1 MVDIFDLS
9 RHLVNMEKFD
19 IKSTFAHRLRQARTM
34 AGLSLREL
42 SQQIGQAVSHAALAK
57 YEKGEMMPD
66 SSLIAKLCRALGQ
79 QPDFFLRAPTLE
91 LGNVR
96 FRKMARLSSTLEKA
110 IQEKALEHFE
120 GYAEIEEILGL
131 AKPFVNPLKSSL
143 VRTMDDAE
151 AQARELRKEWKLGH
165 DPIPGVISLLE
176 SNGVMIHE
184 VDTNDHHID
193 GLCAST
199 KAGPVIVIA
208 SLLNSNPLQKR
219 MTTIH
224 EVAHL
229 LLKLPEGIEA
239 KEEEKLV
246 GRFAGAFLLPAD
258 SFRDQFGKH
267 RSVIT
272 LEELIQLKIFYGAS
286 IMSIMM
292 RARHLDLISEA
303 TYRRFW
309 MECGCKWR
317 QQHGEP
323 GDDKY
328 QVKEQPVRFKM
339 LVYRAAAEQQI
350 TLSKGAGLLKIPLG
364 KFC

>member
-9 RHLVNMEKFD
+9 MHLVNMEKSN
-19 IKSTFAHRLRQARTM
+19 IKTTFAHRLRQARTM

-66 SSLIAKLCRALGQ
+66 SSLLTKLCRVLGQ

-165 DPIPGVISLLE
+165 D
-176 SNGVMIHE
+176 SNSWSH
-184 VDTNDHHID
+184 
-193 GLCAST
+193 
-199 KAGPVIVIA
+199 
-208 SLLNSNPLQKR
+208 
-219 MTTIH
+219 
-224 EVAHL
+224 
-229 LLKLPEGIEA
+229 
-239 KEEEKLV
+239 
-246 GRFAGAFLLPAD
+246 LPA
-258 SFRDQFGKH
+258 
-267 RSVIT
+267 
-272 LEELIQLKIFYGAS
+272 
-286 IMSIMM
+286 
-292 RARHLDLISEA
+292 
-303 TYRRFW
+303 
-309 MECGCKWR
+309 
-317 QQHGEP
+317 
-323 GDDKY
+323 
-328 QVKEQPVRFKM
+328 
-339 LVYRAAAEQQI
+339 
-350 TLSKGAGLLKIPLG
+350 
-364 KFC
+364 